1 MMIWTGTGVLIPDL
15 QTDTLRS
22 RPEENMF
29 WETVPKQKK
38 WLCPN
43 FLLKNAPKVPY
54 FEELNP

>member
-38 WLCPN
+38 MALSKFLTEKCPKST
-43 FLLKNAPKVPY
+43 LL
-54 FEELNP
+54 